1 MIKFFSV
8 PLGTA
13 YIRDCPR
20 VEKCFPVITETLKI
34 DFQEFSLK

>member
-1 MIKFFSV
+1 MIKMFSV

-13 YIRDCPR
+13 YIRDYPR

-34 DFQEFSLK
+34 DSQEFVLN